1 MRYHKPTHLL
11 ALLLTLLGLAG
22 AVGTSAGT
30 VIENKAQ
37 FQALTDDPAEPPISV
52 TTDPVR
58 TVVAPVC
65 SLSVLPN
72 GTLQAPGQ
80 SVTLLP
86 TESATLRYTI
96 TNSGNA
102 LNTFAL
108 SVTPDASSAYTPGDL
123 SVHVDTNGNGVVD
136 AGEAAVTSVQLP
148 ADGNAVLLVPVSTQ
162 AGSRGSAFVN
172 LVAACAAALGG
183 ATDADNV
190 ARVTVADPPALS
202 LTKSFTP
209 TRVMPGGVVGV
220 TLTASNGGQGASREV
235 TVTDLLNTP
244 DLSDFAFVPGS
255 ATTTAGL
262 LEYTPDGTNWQASEP
277 AKVVGVRVRVDTLAP
292 GNSVRVNFRLTAPA
306 SEVGQR
312 VNVAVLS
319 STGTPDV
326 PATDTVTV
334 KYVPAI
340 ALGPIG
346 NPQALPGGELSSDDL
361 QVRDVAFVNQEF
373 CFKHT
378 EQNLGDRDDDLSVR
392 FKVTTGLAAVRL
404 LELDGS
410 AFVQARTLAP
420 NQTHDFQLCVTPR
433 LPTVQ
438 AAQATEILLTV
449 SGVRSAAEN
458 STIDRIGTLIAGQP
472 SLNKTVSP
480 SGTAKPG
487 DLLTYTL
494 KVQNTLSVSLT
505 NVVLTD
511 PLDSHLEFVS
521 ADGGGV
527 AQAATGTQPTTVT
540 WNLGTLA
547 PGETVTRTLTARVA
561 QNTPDDT
568 VISNAFSFS
577 SSEFTT
583 PVNSAPVTTPV
594 FSGTLVFSKTSTPP
608 EVSIGDVVTYTFLV
622 RNPSTVATLKMVEI
636 TDTMPAGLQYIPG
649 SSQFNGNP
657 IADPVITGDQHVWVL
672 PELGPG
678 AQHEVTFQARVLP
691 SVLGNK
697 VQNTAIAR
705 AVSDNGSELPSAPA
719 SATNR
724 ITPLLFAP
732 TADIVGYVFQDVQRN
747 GTYDQGRDLPVQNAR
762 VILSNG
768 RIALTDAT
776 GRYHFGTVRE
786 GFAAV
791 RLDPASVSQVPLSV
805 PQDGGRPGSRG
816 VYVRGLTSIDFP
828 LAPSGGDIS
837 VIRDTTLDMGT
848 AEAPTLLQVR
858 KMVMTTT
865 EEDVYRVQLTLNA
878 AAPLAGLTLNDPL
891 PQGAILLD
899 GENTLSLDTLP
910 TGERLLTY
918 RFRFADGPG
927 AAVTDPVA
935 GWRY

>member
-1 MRYHKPTHLL
+1 M
-11 ALLLTLLGLAG
+11 
-22 AVGTSAGT
+22 
-30 VIENKAQ
+30 IENQAL
-37 FQALTDDPAEPPISV
+37 FQALPDDPADPPISV
-52 TTDPVR
+52 PTAPVR

-72 GTLQAPGQ
+72 GTVAAPGQ

-86 TESATLRYTI
+86 TESATLRYTL
-96 TNSGNA
+96 TNTGNA
-102 LNTFAL
+102 ANTFAL
-108 SVTPDASSAYTPGDL
+108 NVRPDASSAYLPGDL
-123 SVHVDTNGNGVVD
+123 SVHVDQNANGVID
-136 AGEAAVTSVQLP
+136 SGENAVTSLELP
-148 ADGNAVLLVPVSTQ
+148 ADASAVLLIRATTET
-162 AGSRGSAFVN
+162 GSRGSAYIN

-183 ATDADNV
+183 ASDTDNV

-202 LTKSFTP
+202 LTKSFAP
-209 TRVMPGGVVGV
+209 ARVMPGGVVGV
-220 TLTASNGGQGASREV
+220 TLSASNGGQGTSREV

-244 DLSDFAFVPGS
+244 DLNDFVFVPGS
-255 ATTTAGL
+255 ARSTAGR
-262 LEYTPDGTNWQASEP
+262 LEYSPDGTAWQAGEP
-277 AKVVGVRVRVDTLAP
+277 ARVLGVRLRLDSLAP
-292 GNSVRVNFRLTAPA
+292 GSSAQLTFRLTAPN

-312 VNVAVLS
+312 LNVAVLS
-319 STGTPDV
+319 SPGTPDV
-326 PATDTVTV
+326 PATDKVTV
-334 KYVPAI
+334 QYAPAI
-340 ALGPIG
+340 ALGPIS

-361 QVRDVAFVNQEF
+361 QVRDVAFANQEF

-378 EQNLGDRDDDLSVR
+378 EQNLGDRDDNLSVR
-392 FKVTTGLAAVRL
+392 SQVTTGLATVRL

-410 AFVQARTLAP
+410 PFVQGRTLTP
-420 NQTHDFQLCVTPR
+420 SQTHDFQFCVTPR
-433 LPTVQ
+433 LPVAQ
-438 AAQATEILLTV
+438 ALQATEIRLTV
-449 SGVRSAAEN
+449 SGIRGAPEN
-458 STIDRIGTLIAGQP
+458 ATIDRIGTLIAGTP
-472 SLNKTVSP
+472 ALAKTVSP
-480 SGTAKPG
+480 AGTVKPG

-494 KVQNTLSVSLT
+494 TVQNTLSVSLN
-505 NVVLTD
+505 NVVLSD

-521 ADGGGV
+521 TDGGAV
-527 AQAATGTQPTTVT
+527 TQSNTVT

-547 PGETVTRTLTARVA
+547 PGQTVSRTLAARVA
-561 QNTPDDT
+561 QGTPDDT
-568 VISNAFSFS
+568 VISNTFSLS

-583 PVNSAPVTTPV
+583 PVVSPSVTTPV
-594 FSGTLVFSKTSTPP
+594 FGGSLVFSKTSTPA

-622 RNPSTVATLKMVEI
+622 RNPSAVATLKMVEI

-657 IADPVITGDQHVWVL
+657 IADPAITGAQHVWVL
-672 PELGPG
+672 PELGPS

-691 SVLGNK
+691 SVVGNR

-724 ITPLLFAP
+724 VAPLLFAP

-747 GTYDQGRDLPVQNAR
+747 GTYDQGLDIPVQNAR
-762 VILSNG
+762 VILANG

-786 GFAAV
+786 GFTAV
-791 RLDPASVSQVPLSV
+791 RLDPSSVSQVPLSV

-828 LAPSGGDIS
+828 LAPNSADIG

-848 AEAPTLLQVR
+848 AQAPTLLQVR

-865 EEDVYRVQLTLNA
+865 EEGVYRVQLTLNA
-878 AAPLAGLTLNDPL
+878 AESLTGLTLNDPL
-891 PQGAILLD
+891 PQGARLLD

-918 RFRFADGPG
+918 RFRFAGGPG

>member
-1 MRYHKPTHLL
+1 MRYDKPIHLL
-11 ALLLTLLGLAG
+11 ALFLTLLGLAG

-30 VIENKAQ
+30 VIENQAL
-37 FQALTDDPAEPPISV
+37 FQALPDDPADPPISV
-52 TTDPVR
+52 PTDPVR

-72 GTLQAPGQ
+72 GTLTAPGQ

-86 TESATLRYTI
+86 AESATLRYTL
-96 TNSGNA
+96 TNTGNA
-102 LNTFAL
+102 VNTFAL
-108 SVTPDASSAYTPGDL
+108 NVTPDASSAYVPGDL
-123 SVHVDTNGNGVVD
+123 SVHVDQNANGVID
-136 AGEAAVTSVQLP
+136 SGENAVTSLELP
-148 ADGNAVLLVPVSTQ
+148 ADATAVLLVRATTET
-162 AGSRGSAFVN
+162 GSRGSAFVN

-183 ATDADNV
+183 ASDADNV

-202 LTKSFTP
+202 LTKSFSP
-209 TRVMPGGVVGV
+209 SRVTPGGVVGV
-220 TLTASNGGQGASREV
+220 TLSASNGGQGASREV

-255 ATTTAGL
+255 ATGTAGR
-262 LEYTPDGTNWQASEP
+262 LEYSPDGASWQAGEP
-277 AKVVGVRVRVDTLAP
+277 TKVLGVRLRLDTLAP
-292 GNSVRVNFRLTAPA
+292 GSSAQLTFRLTAPN

-312 VNVAVLS
+312 LNVAVLTS
-319 STGTPDV
+319 PGTPDV
-326 PATDTVTV
+326 PATDKVTV
-334 KYVPAI
+334 QYAPAI
-340 ALGPIG
+340 ALGPIS
-346 NPQALPGGELSSDDL
+346 NPQALPGGELSSNDL
-361 QVRDVAFVNQEF
+361 QVQDVAFVDQEF

-378 EQNLGDRDDDLSVR
+378 EQNLGDRDDNLSVR
-392 FKVTTGLAAVRL
+392 YQVTTGLATVRL

-410 AFVQARTLAP
+410 PLVQARTLAP
-420 NQTHDFQLCVTPR
+420 GQTHDFQFCVTPR
-433 LPTVQ
+433 LSIAQ
-438 AAQATEILLTV
+438 ALQATEIRLTV
-449 SGVRSAAEN
+449 SGVRGAPEN
-458 STIDRIGTLIAGQP
+458 ATIDRIGTLIAGTP
-472 SLNKTVSP
+472 ALAKTVSP
-480 SGTAKPG
+480 AGTVKPG

-494 KVQNTLSVSLT
+494 TVQNTLSVSLN
-505 NVVLTD
+505 NVVLSD

-527 AQAATGTQPTTVT
+527 AQGSIVT

-547 PGETVTRTLTARVA
+547 PGQTVSRTLTARVA
-561 QNTPDDT
+561 QSTPDDT
-568 VISNAFSFS
+568 VIRNTFSLS

-583 PVNSAPVTTPV
+583 PLVSPPVTTPV
-594 FSGTLVFSKTSTPP
+594 FGGSLVFSKTSTPA

-657 IADPVITGDQHVWVL
+657 IADPTITGDQHVWVL

-691 SVLGNK
+691 SVVGDR

-724 ITPLLFAP
+724 IAPLLFAP

-747 GTYDQGRDLPVQNAR
+747 GTYDQGQDIPVQNAR
-762 VILSNG
+762 VILANG

-791 RLDPASVSQVPLSV
+791 RLDPSSVSQAPLSV
-805 PQDGGRPGSRG
+805 PQDGARPGSRG

-828 LAPSGGDIS
+828 LAPNGADIG

-848 AEAPTLLQVR
+848 AQTPALLQVR

-865 EEDVYRVQLTLNA
+865 EEGVYRVQLTLNA
-878 AAPLAGLTLNDPL
+878 AAPLNGLTLNDPL
-891 PQGAILLD
+891 PQGASLLD
-899 GENTLSLDTLP
+899 GDNTLSLDTLP

-918 RFRFADGPG
+918 RFRFAGGPG